1 MTLHEYF
8 NVTSDE
14 DRSLDASVV
23 DLCKA
28 FVHFFSKYLHAF
40 VDSRR
45 GFMLQAL
52 QPTDPSIFKVFSLF
66 LGLRKSRLQ
75 YHNFHVPFLVS
86 LVKMFGNLSIV
97 WSILD
102 IMPVLTESAGEGAS
116 SLTHTNG
123 IVPSTDN
130 SVYQIGRLTISTSFC
145 FYLYVFLLVLVVV
158 ESLYP
163 RNLIF
168 ALGVRKSLSPRNLVP
183 AKLCTNKVP

>member
-14 DRSLDASVV
+14 DRYLDASVV

-28 FVHFFSKYLHAF
+28 FIHFFSKYLHAF

-66 LGLRKSRLQ
+66 LGLRKSCLQ

-86 LVKMFGNLSIV
+86 LVKMFGNLIIV

-102 IMPVLTESAGEGAS
+102 IMPMLEAGEGAS

-123 IVPSTDN
+123 IVPSTNNIIISSENRGSEEIVIAQKFYHGND
-130 SVYQIGRLTISTSFC
+130 GRRCIIYKHRSRGRC
-145 FYLYVFLLVLVVV
+145 RCVL
-158 ESLYP
+158 
-163 RNLIF
+163 
-168 ALGVRKSLSPRNLVP
+168 
-183 AKLCTNKVP
+183 